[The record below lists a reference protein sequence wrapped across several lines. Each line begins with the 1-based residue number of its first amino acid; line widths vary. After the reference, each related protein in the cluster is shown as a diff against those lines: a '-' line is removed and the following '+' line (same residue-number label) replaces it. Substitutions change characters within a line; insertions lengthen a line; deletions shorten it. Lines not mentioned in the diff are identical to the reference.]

1 MRRYVGPLLASAGA
15 LTVVVGAVI
24 RGFARHVC
32 DPRCSSTGGT
42 VILVAGILVC
52 IVGVLLWSRRSA
64 EP

>member
-1 MRRYVGPLLASAGA
+1 LA
-15 LTVVVGAVI
+15 VVVGAVI

-52 IVGVLLWSRRSA
+52 IVGVLLWSRTSA